1 MIHVLPKFRFYFK
14 LLSRSDYFQHVVA
27 TAKMSALPDKGEKLM
42 RQVEDVERA
51 LKAVS
56 RKIDNTMQT
65 MRSNKTGQDT
75 GSNNNPA
82 ATQGIYI

>member
-1 MIHVLPKFRFYFK
+1 
-14 LLSRSDYFQHVVA
+14 
-27 TAKMSALPDKGEKLM
+27 MSALPDKGEKLI
-42 RQVEDVERA
+42 RQVEDVDRA

-65 MRSNKTGQDT
+65 MRSNKAGQDT

-82 ATQGIYI
+82 ATQGIYIYSLFPK